1 MGRALYKRLFIR
13 IFVCEKREY
22 VMTERLNIAVVGGG
36 AAGFF
41 AAISAKQNNPEAHVT
56 IFERGQKVLAKVLV
70 TGGGRCNLTNSFARI
85 GDLKQA
91 YPRGDKMMKRLF
103 NVFDHDDTWRW
114 FEERSV
120 KLLTQEDECVFP
132 VSQSAQSVVDT
143 LTKEAHRLGVE
154 VRTGHALEGLKPL
167 PNGDLQLEFKAQ
179 KSLTFNRVAITTGG
193 SPRAEGLQYL
203 ARLGHDIMSP
213 VPSLFTFN
221 IADAAFKDMMGTVVE
236 DVTVSIVSTKHKASG
251 PLLITHWG
259 ASGPAILKLSS
270 YGARYVHDCGYRF
283 QIAVNWIGLTNGTLV
298 AEHLQGIVEGNRRK
312 QLSSV
317 HPFGL
322 PSRMWLYILD
332 KTGLGADKR
341 WDELGKKG
349 LNKLV
354 ETLTNDLY
362 NVTGKGAFREEF
374 VTCGGVSLTNIN
386 LNTMESKVCK
396 NLFFAGEVL
405 DVDAITGGFNLQ
417 AAWTTGYVAGKA
429 MSR

>member
-1 MGRALYKRLFIR
+1 
-13 IFVCEKREY
+13 
-22 VMTERLNIAVVGGG
+22 MTERLHIAVVGGG

-41 AAISAKQNNPEAHVT
+41 AAIAAKQSNPEARVT
-56 IFERGQKVLAKVLV
+56 IFERGQKVLAKVLI

-114 FEERSV
+114 FEERGV

-132 VSQSAQSVVDT
+132 LSQSAQSVVDA
-143 LTKEAHRLGVE
+143 LTHEAHKLGVE
-154 VRTGHALEGLKPL
+154 VRTGYAVEAVKQMG
-167 PNGDLQLEFKAQ
+167 NGDLQLLFKVQ
-179 KSLTFNRVAITTGG
+179 KPVTVQRAAITTGG
-193 SPRAEGLQYL
+193 SPQANALQYL
-203 ARLGHDIMSP
+203 ANLGHNIVQP

-221 IADAAFKDMMGTVVE
+221 IADATFKALMGTVVE
-236 DVTVSIVSTKHKASG
+236 GVTVSLVGTKHKATG
-251 PLLITHWG
+251 PLLVTHWG

-270 YGARYVHDCGYRF
+270 YGARYMHDCGYQF
-283 QIAVNWIGLTNGTLV
+283 PIAVNWIGLTNSALV
-298 AEHLQGIVEGNRRK
+298 AEHLQGIVDSNPRK
-312 QLSSV
+312 LLTSV

-322 PSRMWLYILD
+322 PTRMWQYILE
-332 KTGLGADKR
+332 KTALGADKR

-354 ETLTNDLY
+354 EALTNDQY
-362 NVTGKGAFREEF
+362 KVTGKGAFRDEF
-374 VTCGGVSLTNIN
+374 VTCGGVSLSDIN

-396 NLFFAGEVL
+396 NLYFAGEVL

-429 MSR
+429 MGV

>member
-1 MGRALYKRLFIR
+1 
-13 IFVCEKREY
+13 
-22 VMTERLNIAVVGGG
+22 MTERLNIAVVGGG

-41 AAISAKQNNPEAHVT
+41 AAIAAKQNNPNARVT

-114 FEERSV
+114 FEERGV

-132 VSQSAQSVVDT
+132 VSQSAQSVVDA

-167 PNGDLQLEFKAQ
+167 PNGDLQLEFKSQ

-221 IADAAFKDMMGTVVE
+221 IADAAFK
-236 DVTVSIVSTKHKASG
+236 A
-251 PLLITHWG
+251 
-259 ASGPAILKLSS
+259 
-270 YGARYVHDCGYRF
+270 
-283 QIAVNWIGLTNGTLV
+283 
-298 AEHLQGIVEGNRRK
+298 
-312 QLSSV
+312 
-317 HPFGL
+317 
-322 PSRMWLYILD
+322 
-332 KTGLGADKR
+332 
-341 WDELGKKG
+341 
-349 LNKLV
+349 
-354 ETLTNDLY
+354 
-362 NVTGKGAFREEF
+362 
-374 VTCGGVSLTNIN
+374 
-386 LNTMESKVCK
+386 
-396 NLFFAGEVL
+396 
-405 DVDAITGGFNLQ
+405 
-417 AAWTTGYVAGKA
+417 
-429 MSR
+429 

>member
-1 MGRALYKRLFIR
+1 
-13 IFVCEKREY
+13 
-22 VMTERLNIAVVGGG
+22 MTERLNIAVVGGG

-41 AAISAKQNNPEAHVT
+41 AAIAAKQNNPEARVT

-103 NVFDHDDTWRW
+103 NVFDHGDTWRW
-114 FEERSV
+114 FEERGV

-132 VSQSAQSVVDT
+132 VSQSAQSVVDA

-221 IADAAFKDMMGTVVE
+221 IADAAFKTLMGMVVE
-236 DVTVSIVSTKHKASG
+236 DVTVSIVGTKHKASG

-396 NLFFAGEVL
+396 DLFFAGEVL

-429 MSR
+429 MS

>member
-1 MGRALYKRLFIR
+1 MGRALCKRLFIR
-13 IFVCEKREY
+13 IFVCDKREY

-41 AAISAKQNNPEAHVT
+41 AAIAAKQNNPDARVT

-91 YPRGDKMMKRLF
+91 YPRGDKMMKRLC

-114 FEERSV
+114 FEERGV

-132 VSQSAQSVVDT
+132 VSQSAQSVVDA

-221 IADAAFKDMMGTVVE
+221 IADAAFKALMGTVIE
-236 DVTVSIVSTKHKASG
+236 DVTVSIVGTKHKASG
-251 PLLITHWG
+251 PLLVTHWG

-270 YGARYVHDCGYRF
+270 YGARYVLPNCSELDWANQRHFGGR
-283 QIAVNWIGLTNGTLV
+283 TL
-298 AEHLQGIVEGNRRK
+298 
-312 QLSSV
+312 
-317 HPFGL
+317 
-322 PSRMWLYILD
+322 
-332 KTGLGADKR
+332 
-341 WDELGKKG
+341 
-349 LNKLV
+349 
-354 ETLTNDLY
+354 
-362 NVTGKGAFREEF
+362 
-374 VTCGGVSLTNIN
+374 
-386 LNTMESKVCK
+386 
-396 NLFFAGEVL
+396 AGHC
-405 DVDAITGGFNLQ
+405 
-417 AAWTTGYVAGKA
+417 
-429 MSR
+429 

>member
-1 MGRALYKRLFIR
+1 MLRALCERLFIR
-13 IFVCEKREY
+13 IFVCQKQGDT
-22 VMTERLNIAVVGGG
+22 MTEQLNIAVVGGG

-41 AAISAKQNNPEAHVT
+41 AAIAAKQANPKARVT

-85 GDLKQA
+85 SDLKQA

-114 FEERSV
+114 FEERGV
-120 KLLTQEDECVFP
+120 KLLTQADECVFP
-132 VSQSAQSVVDT
+132 VSQSAQSVVDA
-143 LTKEAHRLGVE
+143 LTNEAHKLGVE
-154 VRTGHALEGLKPL
+154 VRTTHALEGLKPL
-167 PNGDLQLEFKAQ
+167 PNGDLQLEFKVQ
-179 KSLTFNRVAITTGG
+179 KPLTFNRVAITTGG
-193 SPRAEGLQYL
+193 SPRAESLQYL
-203 ARLGHDIMSP
+203 ARLGHDIMQP

-221 IADAAFKDMMGTVVE
+221 ISDAAFKALMGTVVE
-236 DVTVSIVSTKHKASG
+236 DVTVSVVGTKYKASG
-251 PLLITHWG
+251 PLLVTHWG

-270 YGARYVHDCGYRF
+270 YGARFVHDCGYRF
-283 QIAVNWIGLTNGTLV
+283 SIAVNWIGLTNGALV
-298 AEHLQGIVEGNRRK
+298 VERLQGVVESNRRK

-332 KTGLGADKR
+332 KTGLGAEKR
-341 WDELGKKG
+341 WEELGKKG

-362 NVTGKGAFREEF
+362 AVTGKGAFREEF

-429 MSR
+429 MGV